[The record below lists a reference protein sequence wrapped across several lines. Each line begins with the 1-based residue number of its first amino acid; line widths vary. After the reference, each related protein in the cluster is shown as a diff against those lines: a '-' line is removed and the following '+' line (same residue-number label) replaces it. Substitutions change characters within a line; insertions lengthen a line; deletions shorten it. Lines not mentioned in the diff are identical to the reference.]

1 MLQLKSVFL
10 AMQKCFHV
18 SVGGHALECLINLA
32 INKSG
37 EVTIGVN
44 KLQSKAVP
52 LASFHANR
60 LVGKPP
66 MGRTSGCRKEKL
78 VGKRYSEQKTG
89 CRDVLVC

>member
-1 MLQLKSVFL
+1 M
-10 AMQKCFHV
+10 
-18 SVGGHALECLINLA
+18 ECLINLA

-66 MGRTSGCRKEKL
+66 AGKTSRCRKGKL
-78 VGKRYSEQKTG
+78 VGKRYSERNAG
-89 CRDVLVC
+89 CPDALVC